1 MDRKDWA
8 GADAVL
14 RQRLAVTPLDP
25 GLLFDL
31 GLVAYR
37 RNALNDAE
45 GLLRKAAELGAG
57 EPALLLLGRIFSAS
71 RRDTDALRAY
81 KAVLKSNPTQFE
93 ALMALG
99 DLRHRNGDRTG
110 ARANY
115 RQAVAVRPADPDAV
129 IKYSNAVWDEG
140 APETAVAMT
149 LEILGLTR
157 DLPARARILQSALWQ
172 VECWERIKRGQ
183 MPYHAAHLD
192 ELFFTYAAPLLV
204 DYEATY
210 AALVAAGDAA
220 ARTGLGLAHFCR
232 GDRQGAEAL
241 FEAAGP
247 VIAGSILEAA
257 RFSPAFHETLRGASD
272 ASLVDSLPPVV
283 TVRPPVPD
291 TAGVLYLSCDAVYFT
306 GFGLPLLCSLKAN
319 SPATPVHLHVIDPA
333 PGTAEQMAAFCDTLG
348 LRFGLT
354 TEAPGLNAVPTQEAR
369 NYFHSV
375 RFIRFHEHLRIY
387 QCPLWMADVDAIVNR
402 DLGTLFRTLEGRDAA
417 MRIRP
422 GRLEPQNQFNACV
435 IGATP
440 GPRSAGYYRQIAA
453 YIADF
458 YRKKALRWGIDQLAM
473 YAVFADLQDQQSAPA
488 LTLLDVKAIDYD
500 YLDDGFFWCSSGS
513 RKFQQLQR
521 ASAPGTVPPAEGA
534 EARYVAAF
542 EHHWRTA
549 QTIAAGIG
557 WKI

>member
-1 MDRKDWA
+1 MSEPSQFDLLKQRRFGPFFGVQFL
-8 GADAVL
+8 GAFNDNVYKNALVIML
-14 RQRLAVTPLDP
+14 TFQAASMTTLSA
-25 GLLFDL
+25 GLL
-31 GLVAYR
+31 V
-37 RNALNDAE
+37 N
-45 GLLRKAAELGAG
+45 
-57 EPALLLLGRIFSAS
+57 
-71 RRDTDALRAY
+71 
-81 KAVLKSNPTQFE
+81 
-93 ALMALG
+93 
-99 DLRHRNGDRTG
+99 
-110 ARANY
+110 
-115 RQAVAVRPADPDAV
+115 
-129 IKYSNAVWDEG
+129 
-140 APETAVAMT
+140 
-149 LEILGLTR
+149 
-157 DLPARARILQSALWQ
+157 
-172 VECWERIKRGQ
+172 
-183 MPYHAAHLD
+183 
-192 ELFFTYAAPLLV
+192 
-204 DYEATY
+204 
-210 AALVAAGDAA
+210 
-220 ARTGLGLAHFCR
+220 
-232 GDRQGAEAL
+232 
-241 FEAAGP
+241 
-247 VIAGSILEAA
+247 
-257 RFSPAFHETLRGASD
+257 
-272 ASLVDSLPPVV
+272 
-283 TVRPPVPD
+283 
-291 TAGVLYLSCDAVYFT
+291 
-306 GFGLPLLCSLKAN
+306 LCSGLFILPYFLF
-319 SPATPVHLHVIDPA
+319 S
-333 PGTAEQMAAFCDTLG
+333 GTAEQMAAFCDTLG